1 MRRMNRLLLV
11 AVIISMLIF
20 SVFAEAAV
28 PKTVIDASES
38 VVNIMA
44 EYTDGYSS
52 GSGFVIESTSTR
64 TLIATNHH
72 VIAGDPL
79 SISVW
84 ISETEKINAHILSA
98 SEQKDLCVLE
108 LAYPI
113 PYAALAMKRDGAE
126 KGDAVYAIGFPGAAD
141 YLSTT
146 EAHTSDEATITD
158 GIVSAIRQTTATEYG
173 PEIQL
178 LQINAA
184 INPGNSGGPLL
195 NADGFVVGIN
205 TYKAGESE
213 GIFGAIAIGE
223 LLDYLADNAITIE
236 ETSMSENVWIWIAVV
251 VLAVLSVAFVILKK
265 KHKSSKRD
273 NTQSAVVETVSL
285 QQFISKREQKLTAE
299 EAVSLLMPVA
309 IELRN
314 FHNDGRPHLE
324 INPKNITIKGDKATL
339 SQPAGNEA
347 ARYASGYAAPEI
359 YKGRSNGHLS
369 DIYSFCAVLVY
380 SMTGVAPNN
389 SLTREESGIVGVL
402 PENNMIPN
410 GIAGTIEK
418 GMALSAENR
427 FDSMQSLIYCLAP
440 YNTGVSLREETKE
453 DTKPQ
458 TTESEQKEVGQLNDS
473 RCDSEKDDKPR
484 KKSLDSR
491 NRKKVRLMI
500 TIIAIVVL
508 ISAIIGF
515 YFIRYK
521 NAQKLTDDNQF
532 IKAKEMLIL
541 EWITKIHDEKFVDY
555 LNAGVCFEHEDYETA
570 ESTFAKLKAYRNSE
584 ALEKESRIGI
594 AVSSANSN
602 DYDTAFEMLNELSQ
616 EGYSQADTAIL
627 DVEYQQACY
636 WLNDLGE
643 YDKARRA
650 FLRLVEKDYPG
661 AEDMAT
667 ETVYLWI
674 DSCIESDNLINA
686 LSKTNLLPDN
696 ERTRQ
701 KKEEI
706 VEDIYVKACDLYH
719 TGKYNNAEDFFK
731 RIKEYKD
738 ADRYITLCNVH
749 QNMSA
754 FSRMSNES
762 GWFAYWYK
770 ENMQKYYSILC
781 KMSGFED
788 ADDLANELY
797 GYLN

>member
-11 AVIISMLIF
+11 AAIISMLIF

-38 VVNIMA
+38 VVNIMV

-236 ETSMSENVWIWIAVV
+236 ETSTSENVWIWIAVV
-251 VLAVLSVAFVILKK
+251 VLAALSVAFVILKK

-273 NTQSAVVETVSL
+273 NTRSAVVETVSL

-314 FHNDGRPHLE
+314 LHNDGRPHLE

-440 YNTGVSLREETKE
+440 YNTGVVLKLESEEVTCRPIVANNSQKVLEQVAKETGEHKQKWRRFWMATMIATGAVAVVVCAVLFMLNSEKQKVVVETETKVTYTTDENLQLIENTNVGDIIRFGTYDQDNDISSGKEDIEWIVLAKEDDQILVISKAALDCQPYNSEYANVTWESCSLRAW
-453 DTKPQ
+453 
-458 TTESEQKEVGQLNDS
+458 LNG
-473 RCDSEKDDKPR
+473 
-484 KKSLDSR
+484 
-491 NRKKVRLMI
+491 
-500 TIIAIVVL
+500 T
-508 ISAIIGF
+508 F
-515 YFIRYK
+515 F
-521 NAQKLTDDNQF
+521 
-532 IKAKEMLIL
+532 
-541 EWITKIHDEKFVDY
+541 
-555 LNAGVCFEHEDYETA
+555 ETA
-570 ESTFAKLKAYRNSE
+570 FNEEEQRMVQITDVSADMNPYRGKTDPGNDTRDKVFLLSINEVEKYFSSNSE
-584 ALEKESRIGI
+584 RECIPTEY
-594 AVSSANSN
+594 AVVSGVFVNNNQRNCWWWLRTPGHYQSKAVNISCDGSIQHVANVN
-602 DYDTAFEMLNELSQ
+602 TDTYGVRPVIWLK
-616 EGYSQADTAIL
+616 TA
-627 DVEYQQACY
+627 
-636 WLNDLGE
+636 
-643 YDKARRA
+643 
-650 FLRLVEKDYPG
+650 P
-661 AEDMAT
+661 
-667 ETVYLWI
+667 
-674 DSCIESDNLINA
+674 
-686 LSKTNLLPDN
+686 
-696 ERTRQ
+696 
-701 KKEEI
+701 
-706 VEDIYVKACDLYH
+706 
-719 TGKYNNAEDFFK
+719 
-731 RIKEYKD
+731 
-738 ADRYITLCNVH
+738 
-749 QNMSA
+749 
-754 FSRMSNES
+754 
-762 GWFAYWYK
+762 
-770 ENMQKYYSILC
+770 
-781 KMSGFED
+781 
-788 ADDLANELY
+788 
-797 GYLN
+797 